1 MIIPKGDYLST
12 NKHIAAPTLLRSTP
26 HSKLSEL
33 ALLTNSADD
42 WKPAVVSVFISL
54 ITKLLKLV
62 QFSMSPGLLHPYCVL
77 FVTSRV
83 S

>member
-1 MIIPKGDYLST
+1 MGYLQFLSVEEVLAWTSYLRFYLST

-42 WKPAVVSVFISL
+42 WKPAVVSVFISFNQL
-54 ITKLLKLV
+54 I
-62 QFSMSPGLLHPYCVL
+62 
-77 FVTSRV
+77 
-83 S
+83 

>member
-1 MIIPKGDYLST
+1 MNVFRYILKTIKGLQLS
-12 NKHIAAPTLLRSTP
+12 PFLCPVSSLLFKLP
-26 HSKLSEL
+26 GKLVPSKFRQRK
-33 ALLTNSADD
+33 TF
-42 WKPAVVSVFISL
+42 SVFISL